1 MKSVRRPFPFDAAF
15 NAICKRDKISQK
27 EAADK
32 LGISASHLSDLMAG
46 RKRLSIPLA
55 LRFEKHFGLDALTL
69 LEWQLA
75 EDVKQVRDCEKESG
89 DEG

>member
-15 NAICKRDKISQK
+15 NAICKKEKVSQAKAAERLDISPQR
-27 EAADK
+27 
-32 LGISASHLSDLMAG
+32 LSDVLAG

-55 LRFEKHFGLDALTL
+55 LRFEKRFGLDALTL

-75 EDVKQVRDCEKESG
+75 EDVKEARRGRE
-89 DEG
+89 